1 MSDSES
7 DEQSSQP
14 RTSPVRA
21 NPRPPQFSTNGIVKG
36 ELHVDPALAPK
47 PPGRPR
53 ASAAKP
59 VAASSAKGKEKLAPP
74 PPPPALPLSPDDSE
88 DDGLYGTP
96 PPAPT
101 PKQAVTQAVR
111 AAEQVRAKVDEA
123 LDEGER
129 HEYSEGEVFSIYA
142 SGIIT
147 GIALAYIG
155 WRGFGLMKALTTAAA
170 AVPK

>member
-7 DEQSSQP
+7 DEQTLP

-21 NPRPPQFSTNGIVKG
+21 NPRPPQFSSNGIVKG
-36 ELHVDPALAPK
+36 DLHVDPALAPK

-59 VAASSAKGKEKLAPP
+59 VAAPSSPKGKEKLSSRAAA
-74 PPPPALPLSPDDSE
+74 PALPLSPDDSE
-88 DDGLYGTP
+88 DDELY
-96 PPAPT
+96 PAAPPT
-101 PKQAVTQAVR
+101 PKQAVAQALK
-111 AAEQVRAKVDEA
+111 AAEQVRGKVDEA

-155 WRGFGLMKALTTAAA
+155 WRGFGLMKALSTAAA